1 MMADGAALDAD
12 GVTTVARALDAA
24 LDNET
29 ARPRPLGDPRAPDT
43 IRRWN
48 AIAGGIDDDAL
59 ETVLTEA
66 VCRLAA
72 TPPGQARVLA
82 AGLMPEVPVQM
93 ALIAGYVRLY
103 RRLRRIASDGGMDE
117 AAVMA
122 DTRADMRRLNA
133 RMAEALTEISR
144 QRQDRTAL
152 EATLERRER
161 RLARAN
167 VDASKARDDLRA
179 AQVAIAQ
186 LESER
191 DAAQRT
197 AAAATA
203 ERDGLHKALNRA
215 RAGVEDLKAKYL
227 EKFALALH
235 DLNNA
240 RALLINDPRS
250 TLAASKAS
258 IAQGFYM
265 ILEDMG
271 ADAEAKKLMAS
282 ILKDGM

>member
-1 MMADGAALDAD
+1 MMADGAILDAD
-12 GVTTVARALDAA
+12 GVTAVARALDAA
-24 LDNET
+24 LENQ
-29 ARPRPLGDPRAPDT
+29 AAQPRPLGDPRAPDT

-48 AIAGGIDDDAL
+48 AIANGVDDAAL
-59 ETVLTEA
+59 DTVLAEA
-66 VCRLAA
+66 VRRLAA
-72 TPPGQARVLA
+72 TPPGQARLLA

-117 AAVMA
+117 AALMA

-133 RMAEALTEISR
+133 RMAEALAEIGR
-144 QRQDRTAL
+144 QRRERMAL

-167 VDASKARDDLRA
+167 VEASTAREDLRA
-179 AQVAIAQ
+179 AQVAIAH

-191 DAAQRT
+191 DAAQR
-197 AAAATA
+197 AVVAVTA
-203 ERDGLHKALNRA
+203 ERDDLRQALNRA
-215 RAGVEDLKAKYL
+215 RAGVEDLKATYL

-235 DLNNA
+235 DLNTA

-282 ILKDGM
+282 ILKEEM